1 MLVNYISLI
10 QLQFERGEIKMGL
23 FDFLGKKVTDS
34 RFATVVGTFDEKTCF
49 LNLAIHIA
57 VSYIANTLSKC
68 EIKVFDDG
76 KEVKNEMY
84 YKLNISPNA
93 NQNGSQFMNAII
105 ENYFYDGEALVIENN
120 KNFYVCD
127 SFATEKEVFKPNK
140 FTSLVIEDTLTSL
153 ERYSTDCFHFK
164 LDNKNIKQIVELVYA
179 EYGKLIS
186 ASIQNYR
193 RKNGRKY
200 KLNIE
205 NYQAGNS
212 EFLKL
217 YDSFIKNQLK
227 SFLEND
233 NAIYPQFKGF
243 NLEEFK
249 QDGNINSASNSDIIS
264 MRKDTFEIVAQ
275 AFKIPLSMLMGNI
288 NNMNEI
294 VKVYLTTCI
303 DPIAD
308 MISEEL
314 TRKTSTFTRWKKG
327 DKIKVDTSNIN
338 HVDIFDV
345 GDYVDKMISSG
356 TLSIDE
362 VREKLDFEKLNT
374 EFSSKHFITKN
385 FTDLKEGD
393 IQNE

>member
-1 MLVNYISLI
+1 
-10 QLQFERGEIKMGL
+10 MGL

-34 RFATVVGTFDEKTCF
+34 RFTTVVGTFDEKTCF
-49 LNLAIHIA
+49 LDLAIHIA
-57 VSYIANTLSKC
+57 VSLIANTLSKC

-105 ENYFYDGEALVIENN
+105 EKYFYDGEALVIENN

-127 SFATEKEVFKPNK
+127 SFATEIEVFKPNK
-140 FTSLVIEDTLTSL
+140 FTSLVVEKTLTGL

-164 LDNKNIKQIVELVYA
+164 LDNKNIKKIVEFVYV

-186 ASIQNYR
+186 ASIQNYK
-193 RKNGRKY
+193 RKNGKKY

-249 QDGNINSASNSDIIS
+249 QDGNVNSASNSDIIA

-275 AFKIPLSMLMGNI
+275 AFKIPLSLLMGNI
-288 NNMNEI
+288 NNINDI
-294 VKVYLTTCI
+294 FKVYLTTCI
-303 DPIAD
+303 EPIAD

-327 DKIKVDTSNIN
+327 DKIKVDTSNIT
-338 HVDIFDV
+338 HVDIFEV